1 MKKYIYCL
9 NKNILETD
17 DEEYEAYD
25 IEVWVIKE
33 GKYHLA
39 QCVPNVFLEYQ
50 RAKNF
55 IDLCNSLEISLIHL
69 TDLIEDEFS

>member
-1 MKKYIYCL
+1 MKKYIYRL

-33 GKYHLA
+33 GKYHLT

-69 TDLIEDEFS
+69 MDLIEDEFS